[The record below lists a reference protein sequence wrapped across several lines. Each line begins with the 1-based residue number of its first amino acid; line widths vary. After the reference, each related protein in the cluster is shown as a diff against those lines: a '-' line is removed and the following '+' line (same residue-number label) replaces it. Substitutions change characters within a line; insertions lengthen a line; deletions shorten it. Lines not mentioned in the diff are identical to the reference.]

1 MASAARMMV
10 EGKHVSQTN
19 KANLLSPEWA
29 GGTSKPDTLW
39 GQEEGTTNLQFAK
52 IPETKLSTLFSLRN
66 FKTLRKDEGA
76 LDKGA
81 I

>member
-19 KANLLSPEWA
+19 KVNLLSPEWA
-29 GGTSKPDTLW
+29 GGTSELDTLW
-39 GQEEGTTNLQFAK
+39 GQEGTTNLQFAK
-52 IPETKLSTLFSLRN
+52 IPETKLSALFSLRN

-76 LDKGA
+76 LEKGA